1 MNELE
6 ILKVNLNAQKGICR
20 NTLIARL
27 NSLRSMIECEL
38 ENLKDENY
46 SPSQNGIIQGE
57 GSVID
62 TLAVKLAVLNE
73 MSK

>member
-6 ILKVNLNAQKGICR
+6 MLKMNLNAKKGICK
-20 NTLIARL
+20 NTLIERL
-27 NSLRSMIECEL
+27 ESLKVKLECEI
-38 ENLKDENY
+38 ENLKKEDY

-57 GSVID
+57 ASVID

-73 MSK
+73 TTK